1 MKARNPAPVFT
12 SVSLAALA
20 AGSAFAMPKEPMTD
34 MPASPPTTTAATA
47 PTTAAETPEATGY
60 FAAPSDLPFHAP
72 DFTKITEDDYFPA
85 FEQGMAVQRDEVRA
99 IIDNQAPPSF
109 ENTIV
114 ALEKSGRMLGRVS
127 AVFFALTGANTTDRL
142 DEINTE
148 ISPKLSA
155 HSDSILLDPDLFARV
170 KAVYDN
176 RAAMT
181 MTVEDARLLEE
192 TYNDM
197 VHAGALLTDAERER
211 VKAINTQL
219 STLTTE
225 FSQKVRAATNDQPLM
240 VDTPGELAGL
250 SQADIRAAADLA
262 AEKGHPGKYA
272 IALQNTTQQPLLP
285 ALDNRATREALFMQS
300 YHRADGTNPEYDT
313 RMLLAKIAALRAE
326 KAAIFGE
333 EDWASYTMYDRMAKV
348 PARALSFM
356 EQMVPAL
363 AATQRREA
371 EMLNAAIAAEGG
383 NFEVRPWDW
392 YRYANKVKAQAFD
405 LDEEAVMEYFQI
417 DRVLE
422 DGVFYMAN
430 RLYGLSFEKRDDIPV
445 YHPDVSVYTV
455 FEEDGSDLGLFY
467 FDPYQRE
474 SKRGGAWMSN
484 FVDQSHLWGTKPV
497 IYNVLNIPK
506 AAEGEVQL
514 VSFDDV
520 NTMFHEFG
528 HALHGLFADQKYESL
543 SGTATARDFVEYPSQ
558 VHEMWATWPEVLQ
571 KYARH
576 YETGETIPMAMV
588 EKIEEASRFNQGYD
602 FGEVVE
608 AALLDMKWAALSPE
622 EAAAIDTPEKVTAFE
637 QGALKELG
645 LEIDL
650 VPPRYRSTYFNH
662 IFSSPAGYS
671 AGYYSYLWTEMLDRD
686 SREWFRENGGLTRAN
701 GQHYRDTV
709 LSRGGTMDYFEMYE
723 KFAGRAPDVQPM
735 LEARGL
741 VGGEESADSDASDGK
756 LPPRTTEAS

>member
-1 MKARNPAPVFT
+1 
-12 SVSLAALA
+12 
-20 AGSAFAMPKEPMTD
+20 MTQTV
-34 MPASPPTTTAATA
+34 ASPDPAARS
-47 PTTAAETPEATGY
+47 AAIPEGEGY
-60 FAAPSDLPFHAP
+60 FASPSDLPFQAP
-72 DFTKITEDDYFPA
+72 DFTRITEDDYLPA
-85 FEQGMAVQRDEVRA
+85 FEQGMAIQRAEVRA
-99 IIDNQAPPSF
+99 IIDNPAPPTF
-109 ENTIV
+109 GNTIV

-155 HSDSILLDPDLFARV
+155 HYDSINLDPALFARV
-170 KAVYDN
+170 KAVYDA
-176 RAAMT
+176 RASMT
-181 MTVEDARLLEE
+181 MTPEDAKLLER
-192 TYNDM
+192 TYDDM
-197 VHAGALLTDAERER
+197 VHAGALLSDAERER
-211 VKAINTQL
+211 VKAINGEL

-225 FSQKVRAATNDQPLM
+225 FGQVLRDATNDQPLI
-240 VDTPGELAGL
+240 VDSAGDLAGL
-250 SQADIRAAADLA
+250 SDADIRAAADLA
-262 AEKGHPGKYA
+262 QEKGHPGKYA

-285 ALDNRATREALFMQS
+285 ALENRATREALFMRS

-333 EDWASYTMYDRMAKV
+333 DDWASYTMYDRMAKV

-383 NFEVRPWDW
+383 NFEVKPWDW
-392 YRYANKVKAQAFD
+392 YRYANTVKAQAFD
-405 LDEEAVMEYFQI
+405 LDEEAVMDYFQI

-422 DGVFYMAN
+422 DGVFYMAS

-455 FEEDGSDLGLFY
+455 FDEDGAELGLFY

-528 HALHGLFADQKYESL
+528 HALHGLFADQRYESL

-558 VHEMWATWPEVLQ
+558 VHEMWATDPEVLQ
-571 KYARH
+571 NYAKH
-576 YETGETIPMAMV
+576 HATGETIPMDMV
-588 EKIEEASRFNQGYD
+588 EKIEAASRFNQGYD

-608 AALLDMKWAALSPE
+608 AALLDMKWAALSAE
-622 EAAAIDTPEKVTAFE
+622 DAAAIDTPEKVMAFE
-637 QGALKELG
+637 QRSLKELG

-723 KFAGRAPDVQPM
+723 NFAGRAPDVQTM

-741 VGGEESADSDASDGK
+741 VGGDETADSEAADGK
-756 LPPRTTEAS
+756 LPPRSVGES